1 MNKKQINLIK
11 TSAKNII
18 QFSHFIKIL
27 TDHGLDKFKPYR
39 HQRVLLKKFVE
50 TGKLEYTGKR
60 NHIIIGPRQCGKTTA
75 IAIYILWYMIF
86 NPDRCVALV
95 ANKLAMGTEI
105 LARIKEMHAMLP
117 DFIRPTVIKN
127 TKEFFKFENHT
138 AVLVISA
145 HSNSIHG
152 RSIDLMVIDEAAFIT
167 KSTFEDFIC
176 SVFPTQV
183 SRPDAQMIMIST
195 PHGVDHQFYDIWT
208 RALEERNS
216 FIPTK
221 IKWNCIPYR
230 DNEWKER
237 MIRDYGQAVFKQEY
251 ACEFI
256 GSN

>member
-1 MNKKQINLIK
+1 MNKKQINLVK

-27 TDHGLDKFKPYR
+27 TDHGFDKFKPYK
-39 HQRVLLKKFVE
+39 HQRDLLRKFVE

-60 NHIIIGPRQCGKTTA
+60 NHIIIGPRQCGKTTI

-95 ANKLAMGTEI
+95 TNKLAMGAEI

-127 TKEFFKFENHT
+127 TKEYFKFENRT
-138 AVLVISA
+138 AVIVISS

-167 KSTFEDFIC
+167 KSTFEDFIR
-176 SVFPTQV
+176 SVFPTQAGCPH
-183 SRPDAQMIMIST
+183 SQMIMIST
-195 PHGVDHQFYDIWT
+195 PHGIDHGFYEIWT

-216 FIPTK
+216 FIPSK
-221 IKWNCIPYR
+221 IRWDCTPGR
-230 DNEWKER
+230 DDEWKER
-237 MIRDYGQAVFKQEY
+237 MIRNYGQAFFKQEY

>member
-1 MNKKQINLIK
+1 MNKKQINLVK

-27 TDHGLDKFKPYR
+27 TDHGLDKFKPYKY
-39 HQRVLLKKFVE
+39 QRDLLRKFVE

-86 NPDRCVALV
+86 NTDKNIALV
-95 ANKLAMGTEI
+95 TSKVDMGVEI
-105 LARIKEMHAMLP
+105 LARIKEMYAMLP

-127 TKEFFKFENHT
+127 TKEIFKFENRT
-138 AVLVISA
+138 AVLVISS

-152 RSIDLMVIDEAAFIT
+152 RSIDLMVIDEAAYIT
-167 KSTFEDFIC
+167 KSVFEDFIR
-176 SVFPTQV
+176 SVFPTQA
-183 SRPDAQMIMIST
+183 SRPNAQMILIST
-195 PHGVDHQFYDIWT
+195 PHGIDHGFYEIWT
-208 RALEERNS
+208 RALEGRNS

-221 IKWNCIPYR
+221 IKWNCAPGR

-237 MIRDYGQAVFKQEY
+237 IIRNYGQAFFDQEY